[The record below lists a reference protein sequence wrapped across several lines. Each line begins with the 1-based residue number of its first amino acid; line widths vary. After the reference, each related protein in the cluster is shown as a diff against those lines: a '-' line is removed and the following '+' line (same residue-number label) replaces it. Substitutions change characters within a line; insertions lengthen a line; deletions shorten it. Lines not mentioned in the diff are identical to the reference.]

1 MNHPPA
7 ERMVDAARAWLVILT
22 DEQRHQ
28 WYYAPTDH
36 GGLTLANMSP
46 TQQSRALQLLGTGL
60 SKPGY
65 ARDHHHGP
73 GERS

>member
-46 TQQSRALQLLGTGL
+46 TASAI
-60 SKPGY
+60 
-65 ARDHHHGP
+65 
-73 GERS
+73 